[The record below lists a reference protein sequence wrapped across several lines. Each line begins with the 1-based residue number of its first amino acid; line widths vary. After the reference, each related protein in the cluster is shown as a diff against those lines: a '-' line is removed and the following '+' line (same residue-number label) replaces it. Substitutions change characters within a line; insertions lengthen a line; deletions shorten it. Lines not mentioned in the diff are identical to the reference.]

1 MVDNAA
7 GGAWAPA
14 ATGSGVTQ
22 KMGQVEAVSNPGE
35 TTPGGT
41 PPGAA
46 PRARG
51 RVRWWRW
58 LLLWLPLLF
67 VLVTVLQ
74 VAVLRF
80 VDPPVTA
87 FMIGR
92 YMEAWE
98 AGDRGFVLAY
108 DWRDADRIS
117 PQLPLALVAAE
128 DQRFPVHDGFDFEA
142 IEKARAHNAKG
153 RRVRGASTIS
163 QQLAKNLFLW
173 RGSGWTRW
181 ARKGLEVWYTVLI
194 EALWPKSRILEV
206 YANVVEYGDGVYGAQ
221 AAARR
226 FFGKDASALSAAEAA
241 RLASVLPNPRRYSVA
256 KPGPYV
262 QRRSAAIQRQM
273 RALGGPGYLAFD

>member
-35 TTPGGT
+35 TIPGGT

-46 PRARG
+46 PRARS